1 MKPLNVIKDNQAM
14 DLLKAIDSNIA
25 VKVGDVELKSPIIL
39 ASGTCNFGHELSEY
53 YDLSILGGLSSK
65 GLTIKPRVGNEG
77 VRVAET
83 AAGML
88 NSVGLQNPGVDYFI
102 EHDLDYM
109 NTLGTGV
116 IVNVAGHSFD
126 DYIAMIEKLDPY
138 KDKIDALEVNLS
150 CPNVKAGCMSIGS
163 DPVQV
168 KTIVSELRKR
178 TTLPLWIKLTPNVT
192 DIKSVALAAQEG
204 GADAVVMINTLLG
217 MAIDIR
223 TRRPILR
230 NNTGGYSGPA
240 VKPVALRMVSEC
252 AQVLN
257 IPIIGCGGISTYE
270 DVLEFIIAGASAV
283 EIGTA
288 SLVHPTCPV
297 DITKDLKK
305 WCADNNTSL
314 TELTGTLQLW

>member
-1 MKPLNVIKDNQAM
+1 MSSDI
-14 DLLKAIDSNIA
+14 S
-25 VKVGDVELKSPIIL
+25 VKVGSVELKSPIIL

-109 NTLGTGV
+109 DSLGCGR
-116 IVNVAGHSFD
+116 IINVAGHSFD
-126 DYIAMIEKLDPY
+126 DYVAMVEKLHPH
-138 KDKIDALEVNLS
+138 KDKIDALEINLS

-163 DPVQV
+163 DPEQI
-168 KTIVSELRKR
+168 KLIVSALRER
-178 TTLPLWIKLTPNVT
+178 TDLPLWIKLTPNVT
-192 DIKSVALAAQEG
+192 DIKTMALAAQEG
-204 GADAVVMINTLLG
+204 GADAVVLINTLLG
-217 MAIDIR
+217 MAVDIR
-223 TRRPILR
+223 TRRPVLR

-240 VKPVALRMVSEC
+240 VKPVAIRMVSDC
-252 AQVLN
+252 YQVLD
-257 IPIIGCGGISTYE
+257 IPIIGCGGISNYE
-270 DVLEFIIAGASAV
+270 DVLEFMIAGASAV

-297 DITKDLKK
+297 DITEDLKK
-305 WCADNNTSL
+305 WSEESGESL
-314 TELTGTLQLW
+314 ASLTGTLKLW

>member
-1 MKPLNVIKDNQAM
+1 V
-14 DLLKAIDSNIA
+14 SNPIS
-25 VKVGDVELKSPIIL
+25 VKVGSVELKSPIIL

-109 NTLGTGV
+109 DSLGCGR
-116 IVNVAGHSFD
+116 IINVAGHSFD
-126 DYIAMIEKLDPY
+126 DYMAMIEKLDPY
-138 KDKIDALEVNLS
+138 KDKIDALEINLS

-163 DPVQV
+163 DPEQI
-168 KTIVSELRKR
+168 KLIVSELRKR
-178 TTLPLWIKLTPNVT
+178 TDLPLWIKLTPNVT
-192 DIKSVALAAQEG
+192 DIKTMALAAQEG
-204 GADAVVMINTLLG
+204 GADAVVLINTLLG
-217 MAIDIR
+217 MAVDIK
-223 TRRPILR
+223 TRRPVLR

-240 VKPVALRMVSEC
+240 IKPVAIRMVSEC
-252 AQVLN
+252 YQVLD
-257 IPIIGCGGISTYE
+257 IPIVGCGGIMSYE
-270 DVLEFIIAGASAV
+270 DVLEFMIAGASAV

-297 DITKDLKK
+297 DITADLKK
-305 WCADNNTSL
+305 WCETTGETLSS
-314 TELTGTLQLW
+314 LTGTLQLW

>member
-1 MKPLNVIKDNQAM
+1 MV
-14 DLLKAIDSNIA
+14 SNPIS
-25 VKVGDVELKSPIIL
+25 VKVGSVELKSPIIL

-109 NTLGTGV
+109 DSLGCGR
-116 IVNVAGHSFD
+116 IINVAGHSFD
-126 DYIAMIEKLDPY
+126 DYMAMIEKLDPH
-138 KDKIDALEVNLS
+138 KDKIDALEINLS

-163 DPVQV
+163 DPEQI
-168 KTIVSELRKR
+168 KLIVSELRKR
-178 TTLPLWIKLTPNVT
+178 TDLPLWIKLTPNVT
-192 DIKSVALAAQEG
+192 DIKTMALAAQEG
-204 GADAVVMINTLLG
+204 GADAVVLINTLLG
-217 MAIDIR
+217 MAVDIK

-240 VKPVALRMVSEC
+240 IKPVAIRMVSEC
-252 AQVLN
+252 YQVLN
-257 IPIIGCGGISTYE
+257 IPIIGCGGIMSYE
-270 DVLEFIIAGASAV
+270 DVLEFMIAGASAV

-297 DITKDLKK
+297 DITADLKK
-305 WCADNNTSL
+305 WCETTGETLSS
-314 TELTGTLQLW
+314 LTGTLQLW